1 MFNKIKNPVIKNIV
15 YAVIIV
21 LGGFL
26 LFNVA
31 FMLAAVVINGINLML
46 RLSIDS
52 QPPTIF
58 SLVLFVLLLIV
69 ASYFVFRS
77 KLDHLIKATF
87 LTMPLMSLLISI
99 GVLLYEQPRYVPIS
113 IGAVVIAALAGY
125 FYKKK
130 MPWIYY
136 FAEIYVAA
144 LALYIVL
151 TGIDI

>member
-1 MFNKIKNPVIKNIV
+1 MFNRIKNPVIRNIV
-15 YAVIIV
+15 YAAIIM

-31 FMLAAVVINGINLML
+31 FLLAALVTTGISLLL

-58 SLVLFVLLLIV
+58 SLVLFVLLLIA
-69 ASYFVFRS
+69 ASYFVLKS
-77 KLDHLIKATF
+77 KLNHLIKATF

-113 IGAVVIAALAGY
+113 IGAVVIAIIAGF
-125 FYKKK
+125 FYRKK
-130 MPWIYY
+130 MPWMYY
-136 FAEIYVAA
+136 FAEVYVAA

-151 TGIDI
+151 AGIDI